1 MLGTTSRHHV
11 QRCTTKPLVYFVACF
26 AELTLHPPIVAE
38 LVWHL
43 LQLSGLVA
51 AYSSSDPCKVDLAF
65 VAFVVN
71 FLSESVMAIL
81 TQAPVRAQLIQFP
94 RGGASR

>member
-1 MLGTTSRHHV
+1 MH
-11 QRCTTKPLVYFVACF
+11 FVACF

-51 AYSSSDPCKVDLAF
+51 AYSSSDP
-65 VAFVVN
+65 

-81 TQAPVRAQLIQFP
+81 TQASVRRVRRACV
-94 RGGASR
+94 ASWPSLLVMQVLCS